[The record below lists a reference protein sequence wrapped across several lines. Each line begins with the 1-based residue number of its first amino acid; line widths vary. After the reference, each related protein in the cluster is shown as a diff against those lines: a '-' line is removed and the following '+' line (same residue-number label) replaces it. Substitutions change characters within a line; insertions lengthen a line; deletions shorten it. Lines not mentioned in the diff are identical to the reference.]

1 MRPKVKQIVSVP
13 KKTKSMRKN
22 GNYSLFL
29 ELVKKKKL
37 VCVNPR
43 RKGERDTFRLPLVE
57 SALRI
62 PRHLKHILFRLIPS
76 QDTVSWAP
84 WALMASLHLSICTNR
99 GFHFKAPLSR
109 KHSCITS
116 DFFPK
121 HRDQHSWDVSSS
133 RKTIP
138 APLDFRGYKSPSN
151 SVTRETVQDAEPGP
165 LPTSS
170 LPSADQGKQVA
181 EIHSTLRF
189 FNQGGHRSPHC

>member
-29 ELVKKKKL
+29 ELVKKKKTIG
-37 VCVNPR
+37 VCQPQ
-43 RKGERDTFRLPLVE
+43 KEGRDGHFPATFGRASTKDSPAFE
-57 SALRI
+57 A
-62 PRHLKHILFRLIPS
+62 HLILS
-76 QDTVSWAP
+76 D
-84 WALMASLHLSICTNR
+84 LHLSICTNR
-99 GFHFKAPLSR
+99 GFHSKAPRSR

-121 HRDQHSWDVSSS
+121 HRDQHPWDVSSS

-170 LPSADQGKQVA
+170 LPSAAQGKQVA

-189 FNQGGHRSPHC
+189 VNQGGHRSPHC